1 MVVADAAIAYAYYTL
16 RETPVVNDSFN
27 GKQLLVAFVR
37 STESAGV
44 FDRRLDGRTLTFVE
58 IDGKGETIEDNETG
72 SQWNKLTGR
81 GGKWTVG
88 RQSAE
93 KSTVYHSLLVRMER
107 PLPWHAAPRPRG
119 TD

>member
-72 SQWNKLTGR
+72 SQWNKLTGEAVS
-81 GGKWTVG
+81 GSLAGK
-88 RQSAE
+88 SAE
-93 KSTVYHSLLVRMER
+93 KKYRIPQPSGSDGATTTLARGSTPKRN
-107 PLPWHAAPRPRG
+107 
-119 TD
+119 